1 MTPRPNDGL
10 SKVRARANGWAAA
23 KQITQRLYLDKPFC
37 ARRALKDGEHESILL
52 WETHLGPQ
60 RKREA
65 RTQPKSPTKE
75 PNDNT
80 MNRHEQE
87 LPQHQWMLHVGVAK
101 ETEKER
107 HIDFGGERR
116 LSDRTGRRCWIG
128 WTLISLFL
136 ALVLIH
142 NCLPNHEHEHGPLLS
157 IWRSVS
163 HPSRVRALRRHAAPA
178 SLSINGPI
186 QEERQPRRQ
195 LSTTEI
201 NRIYF
206 DPFSLELA
214 MPLPIPCTTDGM
226 ALTVANE
233 ANAVFRRQI
242 VTLHGCNSWLP
253 LQPSNVILGTASCGS
268 ATSGVVELQGGLLEF
283 DSASSAA
290 TVSSISADS
299 VEQCVQ
305 SVLTSPDMLVALQ
318 KSYPY
323 VSQIDYVPLVTETPS
338 SSPSMSPTFGSIVGA
353 NTVAAVQT
361 DTTTETPTPAPSM
374 APTTPTTPLGAQT
387 SPLAEDSSTAR
398 SNTNQNDASSSPEAD
413 AVVQSPR
420 FWVILALVTTVA
432 LCILPYLV
440 MMALAYRRRSNKD
453 YDASLSGDDYY
464 DDDHKIYKRNN
475 KTTEGVQRV
484 DPYYISNSNDDEI
497 PTNIEWNDT
506 MVTQEEEDSY
516 LDGQLGYQ
524 CDNVYGP
531 CDTAR

>member
-1 MTPRPNDGL
+1 MTVEANCVHVPTGGPLPNKL
-10 SKVRARANGWAAA
+10 
-23 KQITQRLYLDKPFC
+23 TQRLYLDKPLC
-37 ARRALKDGEHESILL
+37 ARRALKDGEQL

-87 LPQHQWMLHVGVAK
+87 LPQHQWMLKVGDSK

-116 LSDRTGRRCWIG
+116 LSDRTGRRCWTG
-128 WTLISLFL
+128 WTLISSFL

-142 NCLPNHEHEHGPLLS
+142 NSLPNHEDAPLLS
-157 IWRSVS
+157 RWPSIS
-163 HPSRVRALRRHAAPA
+163 HPSSVRSLRRQTAPA
-178 SLSINGPI
+178 SPSINGRI
-186 QEERQPRRQ
+186 QEERQQRRQ

-242 VTLHGCNSWLP
+242 VTLHGCSSWLP
-253 LQPSNVILGTASCGS
+253 LQPSDVMLGTSSCGS

-323 VSQIDYVPLVTETPS
+323 VSQIGFVPLVTETPS
-338 SSPSMSPTFGSIVGA
+338 SSPSMAPTFGSIVGA
-353 NTVAAVQT
+353 NNVAAIQT

-413 AVVQSPR
+413 AVVQSPW

-464 DDDHKIYKRNN
+464 DDHHHKIYKRNNN

-484 DPYYISNSNDDEI
+484 DPYYISNNNDVEI

-524 CDNVYGP
+524 CDNVCGP